1 MFFGLKFSR
10 KEENKLEAI
19 GLNSAIQTHIKVYV
33 TGIGVR
39 WKVNELPNFV
49 VRDTQLD

>member
-1 MFFGLKFSR
+1 MFFGLKFFH

-19 GLNSAIQTHIKVYV
+19 GLNSAIKRHFKVYV

-39 WKVNELPNFV
+39 WKENELPNFV
-49 VRDTQLD
+49 VTDTQLD

>member
-10 KEENKLEAI
+10 KESNKFEAV
-19 GLNSAIQTHIKVYV
+19 GLNSAIPKYIKAYV

-39 WKVNELPNFV
+39 WKENELPNFV
-49 VRDTQLD
+49 VTYTL

>member
-10 KEENKLEAI
+10 KEDNKFEAI
-19 GLNSAIQTHIKVYV
+19 SLNSAIQTHIKAYV

-39 WKVNELPNFV
+39 WKENELPRFV
-49 VRDTQLD
+49 VTDTQ